1 MIIALSGYRG
11 LIGSALE
18 EKLIGENHSI
28 VRLSRGDL
36 YSLKI
41 NGLSSMLSGCDAVV
55 HLAGAPVLQRWT
67 RRNRKVI
74 LESRVVTTRN
84 LVRAIASLPVNLRPR
99 MFFSASAIG
108 IYQSGVAHDE
118 KSEAYADHFAA
129 EVIKA
134 WEAASVSVPPGVRRV
149 IFRISLVLDKKSQL
163 IRLLRIPFL
172 MGVGG
177 PIGNGSQPFPFI
189 HLDDLIRFILWAL
202 KGKEVQGIYNLAAP
216 EQVTQKQFS
225 RQFGA
230 LLHRPAVIPVPVF
243 ILRIIFGKAS
253 LLVADSP
260 VVVPGRLAEEGFVF
274 SYPTLRSAMEEIV
287 SGKG

>member
-189 HLDDLIRFILWAL
+189 HLDDLIIFIIWAL
-202 KGKEVQGIYNLAAP
+202 KGKE
-216 EQVTQKQFS
+216 EFS

-243 ILRIIFGKAS
+243 ILRIIFGEAS